1 MTTPAGVAVVP
12 WFNTTT
18 VKRPVVVLYVSEV
31 GMRSGRGPDP
41 EIVIVCESWLLVLSS
56 STMRS
61 TSSANTVIVCVPGEM
76 VQGPPSEPMVT
87 DAPAARGP
95 LTAPQVQYAP
105 STEYET
111 PTTTPA
117 GVAAVPWFFTTLVKR
132 PVVLSYESEV
142 GIRSGSCP
150 DPETVIVCESMLLVL
165 SNSTMRSTSSTNAV
179 IVCVP
184 LAMAQGPPS

>member
-1 MTTPAGVAVVP
+1 MTTPAGVGPVP

-18 VKRPVVVLYVSEV
+18 VKRPIVVLYVSEV

-41 EIVIVCESWLLVLSS
+41 EIVIDSESMLLFLLDSA
-56 STMRS
+56 MRS
-61 TSSANTVIVCVPGEM
+61 TSSTNTLIVCVPGEM

-111 PTTTPA
+111 PTPTPV
-117 GVAAVPWFFTTLVKR
+117 GVAAVPWFFTTLVKM
-132 PVVLSYESEV
+132 PVALLYESEV
-142 GIRSGSCP
+142 GIRSGRYEP
-150 DPETVIVCESMLLVL
+150 M
-165 SNSTMRSTSSTNAV
+165 
-179 IVCVP
+179 
-184 LAMAQGPPS
+184 

>member
-1 MTTPAGVAVVP
+1 M
-12 WFNTTT
+12 
-18 VKRPVVVLYVSEV
+18 
-31 GMRSGRGPDP
+31 
-41 EIVIVCESWLLVLSS
+41 VIVCESMLLVLLDSAI
-56 STMRS
+56 RS
-61 TSSANTVIVCVPGEM
+61 TSSANMVIVCVPLAM

-117 GVAAVPWFFTTLVKR
+117 GVAAVPWFFTTLVKM

-142 GIRSGSCP
+142 GIRELRPKVG
-150 DPETVIVCESMLLVL
+150 DGMKRGKAAYRGGVRRLHF
-165 SNSTMRSTSSTNAV
+165 STEGGIRRDRD
-179 IVCVP
+179 
-184 LAMAQGPPS
+184 